1 MIKLEF
7 VIDEVNYDRVAELLV
22 PMLQKSSTFG
32 GMLPGGATTD
42 LVKRWLNTLSQ
53 EKKEQLAVELL
64 NANREKLM
72 AKATQLLAEQGMPL
86 RIAEAKVSRVK

>member
-7 VIDEVNYDRVAELLV
+7 LIDEVNYDRLAELLV

-32 GMLPGGATTD
+32 GMLPGGATTE
-42 LVKRWLNTLSQ
+42 LVKRWLSTLSQ
-53 EKKEQLAVELL
+53 EKKEQLTVELL

-72 AKATQLLAEQGMPL
+72 GKAAGLLAEQGMPL
-86 RIAEAKVSRVK
+86 RIAQARVSQVK